1 MNLLRAITLLLPL
14 ALAAPVAYAQTNVA
28 NPALTTHAGHI
39 TSSDDLLA
47 DPPAGEALS
56 RVPWAAAVP
65 AVSDQIDATPQ
76 AEFVFADEVPLQAGM
91 FDSPTVWEDEP

>member
-14 ALAAPVAYAQTNVA
+14 ALAVPVAYAQTNVA

-39 TSSDDLLA
+39 ASSGDLLA
-47 DPPAGEALS
+47 DTPGGEPLP
-56 RVPWAAAVP
+56 RVPWAAAAP

-76 AEFVFADEVPLQAGM
+76 VEFVFADDVPLQAGM
-91 FDSPTVWEDEP
+91 FDSATVWEDEP